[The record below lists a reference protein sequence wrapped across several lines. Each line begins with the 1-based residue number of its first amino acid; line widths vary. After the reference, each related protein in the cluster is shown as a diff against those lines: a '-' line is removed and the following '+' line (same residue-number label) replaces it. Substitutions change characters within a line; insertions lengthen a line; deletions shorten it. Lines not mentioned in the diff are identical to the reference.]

1 MFYFLY
7 YNIFIMREYRNLVK
21 ELVEYDNSGLMNE
34 EQRLRLQKLRLE
46 IKTMEGEKEDADN
59 DWVSA
64 VLEAAERRK
73 KK

>member
-1 MFYFLY
+1 
-7 YNIFIMREYRNLVK
+7 MREYRNLVK

-34 EQRLRLQKLRLE
+34 EQKLRLQKLRLE
-46 IKTMEGEKEDADN
+46 IKTMEGEKENTDN

-73 KK
+73 KDEPL